1 MFLLAGVT
9 IGYSSPFT
17 LTDTS
22 PGVVSGQIGDL
33 KLLKPT
39 VIVSVPLILDRIV
52 KEIYLKLNS
61 RSPILP
67 PLFNYLMDY
76 KIRWTKR
83 GYETPLLD
91 KLVCKRVR
99 EQFGGNLK
107 FIVCGGAAVSPKIE
121 ELIRAALGVK
131 LLIGKFKKMNQNFLI
146 TFFL

>member
-1 MFLLAGVT
+1 M
-9 IGYSSPFT
+9 
-17 LTDTS
+17 TDTS
-22 PGVVSGQIGDL
+22 PGVVSGQVGDL

-83 GYETPLLD
+83 GYETPLID

-99 EQFGGNLK
+99 EQFGGNLQ
-107 FIVCGGAAVSPKIE
+107 FIVCGGAAVNPKIE

-131 LLIGKFKKMNQNFLI
+131 LMIGKFKI
-146 TFFL
+146 D